1 MTTLLAALTPR
12 RVLMGCRALI
22 VVQLALRLV
31 VYGSGFFYWDDYVLQ
46 GRAARYALLSEE
58 YLLYLHNGHLMPGG
72 FLITGLLERLSPLDY
87 WPVLITL
94 LGLQAVA
101 TWLTYRLL
109 RSLLGARPALLVLV
123 AFLALAP
130 ATLLPGAWWSAAIN
144 FLPLQIGAALTGLMV
159 LRAAR
164 GGRAWWLLGAVGVLV
179 VALAFFEKSFLLPLI
194 AVAVVIASGPPGV
207 GLVAGIRDSLR
218 RFSLYWL
225 LAIPIVL
232 AYLIYYLGR
241 AAPESRPLFDSS
253 GIVLLVTETVVRGLV
268 PALWGGPLAY
278 DATGFG
284 TALADPPVL
293 LAAICMAGAVALVAY
308 GLIQSPRSRAL
319 WSIAGVWLLA
329 DLVTLVAGRSG
340 FDMILAQGTS
350 LRYTVDATVVLLLAA
365 AITVAPPVG
374 QQDSA
379 AAQRLRSTLSTSL
392 SRRPAAWTLGALAA
406 TAAFV
411 VAATASHVTLVAPLA
426 DNASRLWLMN
436 IRRAIIEKEGS
447 IAVLD
452 GPVPMQVY
460 DSLGYPNNL
469 LSRVLAPLDD
479 DIFFTSVLAEPVM
492 FNDEGELVPATVEGI
507 ESFPGPDGDCGWAVK
522 QDPVAIPIDG
532 DLFPWEYTLRLRYL
546 AAGAG
551 TVEVRLGKGKP
562 VTVEVEEGPHV
573 ALLRVDGGGSRV
585 TVGPYDGPEGICV
598 AQVAVG
604 DLVPET
610 PREE

>member
-1 MTTLLAALTPR
+1 MTALLAALTPGR
-12 RVLMGCRALI
+12 ILVACRALI
-22 VVQLALRLV
+22 AIQVALRLI
-31 VYGSGFFYWDDYVLQ
+31 VYGAAFFYWDDYVLQ
-46 GRAARYALLSEE
+46 GRAALHPLFSEE

-72 FLITGLLERLSPLDY
+72 FLVTGLLERLSPLDY

-94 LGLQAVA
+94 LGLQAFA

-123 AFLALAP
+123 AFVALTP
-130 ATLLPGAWWSAAIN
+130 TTLLPGAWWSAAIN

-159 LRAAR
+159 LKAAR
-164 GGRAWWLLGAVGVLV
+164 SERPWWLLGAVGVLV

-194 AVAVVIASGPPGV
+194 ALAAVIASGPPGE
-207 GLVAGIRDSLR
+207 GLFAGIRASLR
-218 RFSLYWL
+218 RLWPYWL

-232 AYLIYYLGR
+232 AYLVYYLAR

-253 GIVLLVTETVVRGLV
+253 GIILLVTETVVRGLV

-284 TALADPPVL
+284 TALADPPIL
-293 LAAICMAGAVALVAY
+293 FAALCSAGAVALVGY
-308 GLIQSPRSRAL
+308 GLIQSRRSRAL
-319 WSIAGVWLLA
+319 WIITGAWILA

-350 LRYTVDATVVLLLAA
+350 LRYTVDATIALLIAV

-374 QQDSA
+374 QQDSEMA
-379 AAQRLRSTLSTSL
+379 HRLRVTLSGSL
-392 SRRPAAWTLGALAA
+392 SRRPTAWLVGTLAGIGAL
-406 TAAFV
+406 V
-411 VAATASHVTLVAPLA
+411 LAATASHVTLVAPLA

-436 IRRAIIEKEGS
+436 IRRAILEKGS

-479 DIFFTSVLAEPVM
+479 NIVFATMISDPVM
-492 FNDEGELVPATVEGI
+492 FNDEGELVPATVDGI
-507 ESFPGPDGDCGWAVK
+507 ESFPGPDGECGWAVK
-522 QDPVAIPIDG
+522 DTPVSIPIDG
-532 DLFPWEYTLRLRYL
+532 NLFPWEYTMRLRYL
-546 AAGAG
+546 AAGDG
-551 TVEVRLGKGKP
+551 TVQVRLGEGQP
-562 VTVEVEEGPHV
+562 MAVEVTEGPHV
-573 ALLRVDGGGSRV
+573 TLLRIDGGGSNV
-585 TVGPYDGPEGICV
+585 TVGPLDGPAGICIG
-598 AQVAVG
+598 QVAVG
-604 DLVPET
+604 DLVPES
-610 PREE
+610 PPGD